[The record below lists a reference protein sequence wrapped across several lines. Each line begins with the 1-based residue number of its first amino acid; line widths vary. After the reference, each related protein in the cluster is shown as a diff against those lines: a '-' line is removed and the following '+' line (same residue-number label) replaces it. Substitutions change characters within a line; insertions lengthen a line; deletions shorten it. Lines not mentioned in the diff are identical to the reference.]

1 VKVRKGDDMKKS
13 LKIIIVIGCLTVFL
27 FAAHG
32 LVNIAVDYYQNSKE
46 TDEVQE
52 KFYDTV
58 SAEEKEDNHDS
69 DTVRPEFQD
78 LLKENDDLV
87 GWVKIEDTKIDYPI
101 LQTDNNEDYLTQ
113 NFNKEYSILGSIF
126 MDFRNDMKTL
136 GKNTIIYGHRTK
148 NGSMFEHLIK
158 FKDKA
163 FLEEHRTFPFETLYD
178 SYEAEVFAVYMTTTD
193 FNYIQTD
200 FASDEEFE
208 SYLSTVQEESIFET
222 DVEVSGEDII
232 LTLSTC
238 DEELDS
244 MDGRLVVQAKLVKK
258 E

>member
-1 VKVRKGDDMKKS
+1 MEIRKGDDMKKS
-13 LKIIIVIGCLTVFL
+13 LKIIIVIGCLAVFL
-27 FAAHG
+27 FAANG
-32 LVNIAVDYYQNSKE
+32 LVSIAVDYYQNSKE

-52 KFYDTV
+52 KFYNTV
-58 SAEEKEDNHDS
+58 SAEEKEENPDS

-78 LLKENDDLV
+78 LLKENKDLV
-87 GWVKIEDTKIDYPI
+87 GWVNIDDTKIDYPI
-101 LQTDNNEDYLTQ
+101 LQSDNNEDYLTQ
-113 NFNKEYSILGSIF
+113 NFNKEYSILGSIY
-126 MDFRNDMKTL
+126 MDFRNDMKEL
-136 GKNTIIYGHRTK
+136 DKNTIIYGHRTK

-158 FKDKA
+158 YKDKE
-163 FLEEHRTFPFETLYD
+163 FLEEHHTFSFDTLYD

-208 SYLSTVQEESIFET
+208 TYLSNVREESIYES
-222 DVEVSGEDII
+222 DVDVSGEDII

>member
-1 VKVRKGDDMKKS
+1 MKKS
-13 LKIIIVIGCLTVFL
+13 IKIIIIIGCLAVFL
-27 FAAHG
+27 YAANG

-46 TDEVQE
+46 TEEVQK

-58 SAEEKEDNHDS
+58 SAEEKEEHDPHA
-69 DTVRPEFQD
+69 VQPEFRD
-78 LLKENDDLV
+78 LLQENDDLV
-87 GWVKIEDTKIDYPI
+87 GWVNIEDTKIDYPI
-101 LQTDNNEDYLTQ
+101 LHSDNNEDYLTK

-126 MDFRNDMKTL
+126 MDFRNDIRTL

-148 NGSMFEHLIK
+148 NGSMFEHLMEY
-158 FKDKA
+158 KDKE
-163 FLEEHRTFPFETLYD
+163 FLENHQILQFDTLYD

-208 SYLSTVQEESIFET
+208 NYLSSVQEESIFET
-222 DVEVSGEDII
+222 DVEVSTDDII

-238 DEELDS
+238 EEE
-244 MDGRLVVQAKLVKK
+244 MGNIDGRLVVQAKLMKK
-258 E
+258 GQ